1 MSMTPLSGLR
11 GLHRMPDQLAS
22 TLASSGVSADTASK
36 VKSEI
41 ENLPQAARKSAAQG
55 LPPAPEVMRAAID
68 EQLARDVQAGA
79 LSQGDADKIVA
90 ALDRFEASIQSGFLA
105 RGAGGPPPGG
115 GGPGGPG
122 GPPPGGGPGGGPG
135 GPSPGGGSGGGPGS
149 PPPMGEAGGAPRA
162 SASAEAAKSA
172 LDQLLEALEE
182 LKSDSADDDASSVGT
197 ASSTTSKSKSELA
210 AYLGALLDSAK
221 VDISA

>member
-1 MSMTPLSGLR
+1 MSMSPLPGLR
-11 GLHRMPDQLAS
+11 GLHRMPAQLAS

-41 ENLPQAARKSAAQG
+41 ESLPQAARNSAAYG
-55 LPPAPEVMRAAID
+55 VPPAPEVMRAAID
-68 EQLARDVQAGA
+68 KQIARDVQVGA
-79 LSQGDADKIVA
+79 LSQGDADKIGA
-90 ALDRFEASIQSGFLA
+90 ALDRFEASMQSGILA
-105 RGAGGPPPGG
+105 PGAGGPPPGG

-122 GPPPGGGPGGGPG
+122 GPPPGGGPGGPPPGGGPGGGPG
-135 GPSPGGGSGGGPGS
+135 GP
-149 PPPMGEAGGAPRA
+149 PPMDEAGGAPRA
-162 SASAEAAKSA
+162 SASAEVAKSA

-182 LKSDSADDDASSVGT
+182 LNSDSADDDASSVGT
-197 ASSTTSKSKSELA
+197 TSSTMSKSKTELA